1 MVMKCKEYVYILV
14 FLISACYIKAQDR
27 DSSFFTLKANSV
39 ISTEFYTSFSDDSL
53 WVPRLPPMVGRA
65 ILRGNAQLFSTI
77 AIPFELYYSN
87 RNFGTNQ
94 PFNQFG
100 ISPQITPW
108 LTLHGGYFSN
118 KVSEFTFG
126 DLRILGGGIDIHPSN
141 FRFFAGYG
149 IIREARNQELRD
161 SLLIFSGEYKR
172 IMFAARAGYDE
183 SNGNYIYVNV
193 LKAWDDSLSLSTQ
206 NSVLTPADNVVASLS
221 GGVNII
227 SGLYISGE
235 FAASATNSNSNAKK
249 IDNLNEIPSLFFIP
263 TTTSFIDGAGKL
275 SVVFNAFAD
284 WSVKTEAQWIGPGFT
299 TQGFMQLPNDIL
311 DIIVS
316 PTLRLLQGKMSLRG
330 SLGVRYNNLRNNRL
344 SATQRMIGTGGISW
358 QIEDNAGFDASYSN
372 YGIRS
377 RHDNDT
383 IRLQNIVQNISFSPY
398 YRFEGWEGFHTLSG
412 TFTLQNVDDNNIVTQ
427 RLTNSTAT
435 TIGLNHI
442 LSYVNTLN
450 FTTSVFNTF
459 VNNAAL
465 TISVL
470 SISETAGYS
479 FFDNVLDCSATLGIS
494 SVKTIESEFQM
505 IARLSA
511 LYKTEQWGSFSV
523 FANLNSYDYSSVS
536 YNPSFRE
543 LQCNIQWTVN
553 F

>member
-1 MVMKCKEYVYILV
+1 MVMKCTGYLYILI
-14 FLISACYIKAQDR
+14 FLLSAYCLKAQDR
-27 DSSFFTLKANSV
+27 DSSLFSLKASSV
-39 ISTEFYTSFSDDSL
+39 ISTELYTSFSDDTA
-53 WVPRLPPMVGRA
+53 WVPRLPPIVGRA
-65 ILRGNAQLFSTI
+65 ILRGNAQFFSTVTV
-77 AIPFELYYSN
+77 PFELYYSN

-108 LTLHGGYFSN
+108 LTVHGGYFSN

-126 DLRILGGGIDIHPSN
+126 DLRILGGGIDIHPSD

-161 SLLIFSGEYKR
+161 SLVLFSGEYKR
-172 IMFAARAGYDE
+172 LMFAARAGYDE
-183 SNGNYIYVNV
+183 SNGNYVYLNI
-193 LKAWDDSLSLSTQ
+193 LKAWDDSLSLNTR
-206 NSVLTPADNVVASLS
+206 NSFLNPADNLVTSLS
-221 GGVNII
+221 AGLSIVQ
-227 SGLYISGE
+227 GLYVSCE
-235 FAASATNSNSNAKK
+235 FAASATNSNSSAKK
-249 IDNLNEIPSLFFIP
+249 IENAGNIPDIIFIP
-263 TTTSFIDGAGKL
+263 TTSSFIDGAGKL
-275 SVVFNAFAD
+275 SVLYNAFSD
-284 WSVKTEAQWIGPGFT
+284 WSVRTETQWIGPGFT

-311 DIIVS
+311 DIILS
-316 PTLRLLQGKMSLRG
+316 PSLRLLQGKMSLRG
-330 SLGVRYNNLRNNRL
+330 SMGVRYNNLRSNRL
-344 SATQRMIGTGGISW
+344 SATQRIIGTGGISW
-358 QIEDNAGFDASYSN
+358 QIEDNVGFDASYSN

-398 YRFEGWEGFHTLSG
+398 YQFEGWEGFHTLSG
-412 TFTLQNVDDNNIVTQ
+412 TFTLQNVDDNNIITQ
-427 RLTNSTAT
+427 KLTNSTAST
-435 TIGLNHI
+435 LGLNHV

-450 FTTSVFNTF
+450 FTTSVFNTL

-470 SISETAGYS
+470 SVSETVGYS
-479 FFDNVLDCSATLGIS
+479 FFDNVLDCSATMGIS
-494 SVKTIESEFQM
+494 SVKTLESEFQLL
-505 IARLSA
+505 ARLSA
-511 LYKTEQWGSFSV
+511 LYKTDEWGSFSL

-543 LQCNIQWTVN
+543 LQCNLQWTVN